1 MSYSELLH
9 NTAIRP
15 FLLEMRIGLEKES
28 QRVDLAGNLAQS
40 DHPKTLGSRTFHPYI
55 QTDFA
60 ETQVE
65 LITPVTNS
73 PKEALRKL
81 AMIHDVIYRSMD
93 PEEMLWPLS
102 MPPALPDD
110 EEQIMIAKLKT
121 KEDVLYRRYLA
132 KVYGK
137 RKQMVSGIHVN
148 IELGQKFMETLHQLE
163 NSPVSLDAF
172 RTQVYLH
179 LAQQYLHYRYVYT
192 YLFGASPLPE
202 KNYCLSD
209 APHDYVRSIRNSK
222 AGYQNKE
229 ALHVSFESFDQYCQ
243 DLKQLVAQGKLIEEK
258 EFYSAVRLRQGKGKE
273 YLEDAIRYIELRN
286 VDLNPFE
293 AIGINEEQLV
303 FIQVFLL
310 YLLTQEAPSDV
321 DAFLQLGEQYNQQVA
336 MEHPEKESALQ
347 EEVIRIIDELVALVK
362 ELDLPVEQEW
372 LIKWQKM
379 ARQPQA
385 TLASE
390 YIAKLKNQTQ
400 HELATQLGR
409 QYHEKAWAHPY
420 QLAGYRHMELST
432 QIMMFDAIQKGVAV
446 EVLDEV
452 DQFIKLTYNGQTEY
466 VKKANMTS
474 KDNYV
479 VPLIMENKVVTKKVL
494 AASHFRVP
502 QGAEYQDLASA
513 LRDYPKY
520 AQGKV
525 VIKPKSTNY
534 GLGITIFKEAMSQA
548 DYQKALEIAFKE
560 DIDVLVEEYFAGTEY
575 RFFVINGQTKA
586 IMLRVPANVKG
597 DGLHS
602 IRELVEQKN
611 QDILRGTHHRY
622 PLEKIQLGDIEAL
635 MLKEQG
641 YDFETIL
648 PKDVT
653 AWLRENSNISTG
665 GDSIDMTDEIPDDYK
680 QIAAQAVEA
689 LGAKISG
696 IDLIIP
702 DYHQSATAPD
712 AYGIIEANFNP
723 AMHMH
728 AYPYQGKGR
737 RLTLEVLQMLFPT
750 LKI

>member
-1 MSYSELLH
+1 M
-9 NTAIRP
+9 
-15 FLLEMRIGLEKES
+15 
-28 QRVDLAGNLAQS
+28 
-40 DHPKTLGSRTFHPYI
+40 
-55 QTDFA
+55 
-60 ETQVE
+60 
-65 LITPVTNS
+65 
-73 PKEALRKL
+73 
-81 AMIHDVIYRSMD
+81 
-93 PEEMLWPLS
+93 
-102 MPPALPDD
+102 
-110 EEQIMIAKLKT
+110 
-121 KEDVLYRRYLA
+121 
-132 KVYGK
+132 
-137 RKQMVSGIHVN
+137 
-148 IELGQKFMETLHQLE
+148 
-163 NSPVSLDAF
+163 
-172 RTQVYLH
+172 
-179 LAQQYLHYRYVYT
+179 
-192 YLFGASPLPE
+192 
-202 KNYCLSD
+202 
-209 APHDYVRSIRNSK
+209 
-222 AGYQNKE
+222 
-229 ALHVSFESFDQYCQ
+229 
-243 DLKQLVAQGKLIEEK
+243 
-258 EFYSAVRLRQGKGKE
+258 
-273 YLEDAIRYIELRN
+273 
-286 VDLNPFE
+286 
-293 AIGINEEQLV
+293 
-303 FIQVFLL
+303 
-310 YLLTQEAPSDV
+310 
-321 DAFLQLGEQYNQQVA
+321 
-336 MEHPEKESALQ
+336 
-347 EEVIRIIDELVALVK
+347 
-362 ELDLPVEQEW
+362 
-372 LIKWQKM
+372 
-379 ARQPQA
+379 
-385 TLASE
+385 
-390 YIAKLKNQTQ
+390 
-400 HELATQLGR
+400 
-409 QYHEKAWAHPY
+409 
-420 QLAGYRHMELST
+420 
-432 QIMMFDAIQKGVAV
+432 
-446 EVLDEV
+446 DEV
-452 DQFIKLTYNGQTEY
+452 DQFIKLSYNGQTEY

-597 DGLHS
+597 DGVHT